1 MFTNTTA
8 LCSGCPASN
17 LQNSTYP
24 LLCLPFEF
32 HDELTEGK
40 VRNLFTPKSFHA
52 VKVQVFKE
60 HYIKTS
66 AEVYCEFPVVVCSLI
81 FSLLMDTRNILA
93 FSFSVIRTFDL
104 SRMPLFVLSL
114 TY

>member
-32 HDELTEGK
+32 HDELTEGE

-60 HYIKTS
+60 QNIKLL
-66 AEVYCEFPVVVCSLI
+66 AEFYRQFPMVVCSLI
-81 FSLLMDTRNILA
+81 FSFLVDTGNVLA
-93 FSFSVIRTFDL
+93 FPFLVVRTFD
-104 SRMPLFVLSL
+104 FA
-114 TY
+114 